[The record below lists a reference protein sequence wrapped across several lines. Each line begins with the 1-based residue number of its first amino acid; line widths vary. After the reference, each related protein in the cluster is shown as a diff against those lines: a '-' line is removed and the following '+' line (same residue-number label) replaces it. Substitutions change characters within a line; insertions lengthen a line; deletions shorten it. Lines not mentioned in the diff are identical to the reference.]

1 MADEHVSDVASSDE
15 ACSDE
20 LKVSKG
26 SNKKW
31 NDKNTTSLIDLL
43 EERICLLDMSDD
55 EYTKRKVRELAYK
68 EIAENLH
75 SIWTVPEIK
84 TKINNL
90 RAQLGRE
97 LKKAKKT
104 KSGQSTD
111 DSYKSSWCHWE
122 IMQFLVPQMKS
133 GTTKDTI
140 DLESTY
146 IGNDQL
152 IYDSDEAEEGLS
164 PRRDRSAKLQSNIW
178 NRRSFKYWK
187 DVQTRWRWP
196 NRRNPKKNTSAFAQY
211 VEEKLD

>member
-1 MADEHVSDVASSDE
+1 MADEHVSDVGSSDE

-20 LKVSKG
+20 FKVSKG
-26 SNKKW
+26 RNKKW
-31 NDKNTTSLIDLL
+31 NEKNTTALIDLL
-43 EERICLLDMSDD
+43 EERICRWDIFGD
-55 EYTKRKVRELAYK
+55 EYTKHEVRELAYK

-104 KSGQSTD
+104 KNGQSTD

-122 IMQFLVPQMKS
+122 RMQFLVPQMKS
-133 GTTKDTI
+133 GTTGDTI
-140 DLESTY
+140 DLQSTY
-146 IGNDQL
+146 GGNDEL
-152 IYDSDEAEEGLS
+152 IHDSDEAEEEVKPTQSLKRKI
-164 PRRDRSAKLQSNIW
+164 PSNIW

-196 NRRNPKKNTSAFAQY
+196 NRRNPNTHFCFFP
-211 VEEKLD
+211 VC